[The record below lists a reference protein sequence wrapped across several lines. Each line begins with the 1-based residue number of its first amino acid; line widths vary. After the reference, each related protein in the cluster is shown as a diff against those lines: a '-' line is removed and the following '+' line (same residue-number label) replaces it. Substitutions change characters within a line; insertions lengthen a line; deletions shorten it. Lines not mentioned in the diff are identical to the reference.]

1 MLGDSPIMTFQPL
14 VVLEDRPM
22 MDFEPL
28 IMQFEPLFV
37 IDGDCDQLNRRRVA
51 RRAQPGVS
59 CCTWRWLRAQKL
71 ASLR

>member
-22 MDFEPL
+22 MELEPL

-37 IDGDCDQLNRRRVA
+37 IDGDCDQLNRRRV
-51 RRAQPGVS
+51 GV
-59 CCTWRWLRAQKL
+59 
-71 ASLR
+71 